1 MEMTLRK
8 IAPSDCRSNWA
19 KLTKQ
24 RQDQLVHC
32 SLTKA
37 EIAVVIAARGVMLA
51 AMRCLTGLIAILLAS
66 TALLAHAG
74 GGKVLKVLPHFLD
87 HQGRHTLSPSL
98 FERDAY
104 QAHLRKNP
112 EEIGGLRFDVEWSAS
127 GKPANL
133 RLRVEARGGKAAA
146 KPAVLETAV
155 KAGWTGGTWAAVT
168 LDKEAYQQLG
178 GLAAWRVT
186 LWDGEQMLAE
196 QKSFL
201 W

>member
-1 MEMTLRK
+1 
-8 IAPSDCRSNWA
+8 
-19 KLTKQ
+19 
-24 RQDQLVHC
+24 
-32 SLTKA
+32 
-37 EIAVVIAARGVMLA
+37 MLA
-51 AMRCLTGLIAILLAS
+51 AMRCLTGFITVLLAS

-74 GGKVLKVLPHFLD
+74 SGKVLKVLPHFLD
-87 HQGRHTLSPSL
+87 QQGRHTLSPSL

-112 EEIGGLRFDVEWSAS
+112 AEVSALRFDLEWSAA

-133 RLRVEARGGKAAA
+133 RIRVEARGAKAAA
-146 KPAVLETAV
+146 QPKVVETTVKP
-155 KAGWTGGTWAAVT
+155 GWNGSAWSAVT

-178 GLAAWRVT
+178 GVAAWRVT

>member
-1 MEMTLRK
+1 
-8 IAPSDCRSNWA
+8 
-19 KLTKQ
+19 
-24 RQDQLVHC
+24 
-32 SLTKA
+32 
-37 EIAVVIAARGVMLA
+37 MLA
-51 AMRCLTGLIAILLAS
+51 AMRCLSGLITVLLAS

-74 GGKVLKVLPHFLD
+74 SGKVLKVLPHFLD
-87 HQGRHTLSPSL
+87 QQGRHTLSPSL

-112 EEIGGLRFDVEWSAS
+112 AEVSALRFDLEWSAA

-133 RLRVEARGGKAAA
+133 RIRVEARGAKAAA
-146 KPAVLETAV
+146 QPKVLETTV
-155 KAGWTGGTWAAVT
+155 KPGWNGSAWSAVT

-178 GLAAWRVT
+178 GVAAWRVT